1 MGSCANAISPI
12 SRTNILQYPQAPYVP
27 LPDYVLLHSP
37 VAWPDRVI
45 TLPTAESYQ
54 ERKMVRK
61 PSRGAVAQYMRPGK
75 SSSTARALNQLAVDE
90 AVVEPAK
97 RTSIVSRVVQ
107 WRQHHA
113 QGLSIH
119 NGGDAAR
126 YATALST
133 RRRRSLAWRR
143 GPPETAA
150 DRWARAT

>member
-1 MGSCANAISPI
+1 MSRLLRVTGGRGAHAGTGSGIAYSRTEARTLGI

-113 QGLSIH
+113 YRPSLS
-119 NGGDAAR
+119 
-126 YATALST
+126 
-133 RRRRSLAWRR
+133 
-143 GPPETAA
+143 
-150 DRWARAT
+150 